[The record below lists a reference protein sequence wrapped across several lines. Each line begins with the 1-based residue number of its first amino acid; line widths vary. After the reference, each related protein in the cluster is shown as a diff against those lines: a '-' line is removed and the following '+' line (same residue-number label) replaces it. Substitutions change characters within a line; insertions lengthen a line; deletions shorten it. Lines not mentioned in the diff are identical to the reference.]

1 MFQPLSFDIHE
12 KAYLKK
18 NCVAKLDKK
27 AAEFITNYTQLEFFS
42 YLVFKN
48 VDDSELLS
56 GKFLA
61 LNVFLFRLGKYHVSI
76 AEMLVYQSV
85 CCPSTM
91 AFVKIK
97 ITAVGNF
104 YLTDTFQ

>member
-12 KAYLKK
+12 KTYLKK

-56 GKFLA
+56 GQFFGSECFL
-61 LNVFLFRLGKYHVSI
+61 VPVRKVS
-76 AEMLVYQSV
+76 
-85 CCPSTM
+85 C
-91 AFVKIK
+91 
-97 ITAVGNF
+97 
-104 YLTDTFQ
+104 

>member
-12 KAYLKK
+12 KTYLKK

-61 LNVFLFRLGKYHVSI
+61 LNVCSG
-76 AEMLVYQSV
+76 
-85 CCPSTM
+85 
-91 AFVKIK
+91 
-97 ITAVGNF
+97 
-104 YLTDTFQ
+104 

>member
-12 KAYLKK
+12 KTYLRK
-18 NCVAKLDKK
+18 NCVAKLDEK

-56 GKFLA
+56 GQFFGSECFL
-61 LNVFLFRLGKYHVSI
+61 VPVRKVS
-76 AEMLVYQSV
+76 
-85 CCPSTM
+85 C
-91 AFVKIK
+91 
-97 ITAVGNF
+97 
-104 YLTDTFQ
+104 